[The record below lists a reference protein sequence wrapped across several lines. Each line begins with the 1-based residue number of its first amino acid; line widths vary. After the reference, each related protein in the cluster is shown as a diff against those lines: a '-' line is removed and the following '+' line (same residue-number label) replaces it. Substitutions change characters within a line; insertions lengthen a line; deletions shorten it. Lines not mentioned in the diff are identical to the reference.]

1 MTDTILLG
9 MTSVGLGLY
18 SLYLTSKYAA
28 VSRAIKVVMK
38 AIYEGDAEVKLVNGK
53 YIPVTVKKQIN

>member
-1 MTDTILLG
+1 MSDTVLLG
-9 MTSVGLGLY
+9 LTSIGLGLY

-38 AIYEGDAEVKLVNGK
+38 AIYEGEAEVKLVNGK
-53 YIPVTVKKQIN
+53 HVPVKK